1 MSVLLEASKL
11 LSTPQGSLVYH
22 LLLLWAVVAGL
33 GMAWGEW
40 RRARHEHAQRLFVA
54 MAGVVLLR
62 ALYAIAG
69 LLAAMGWGDEII
81 LLPPLE
87 RFADMA
93 SIGLLAWA
101 FMPAARSTV
110 RLWNLIFAAILA
122 LALGTLIAT
131 TLLWGQAYAV
141 DPSLNFDSQWQSNVW
156 VLEQIGILVLAMA
169 AIVRRQRQG
178 WGTFVAAFAIILI
191 GTLVQFFYPA
201 ASMHLPLW
209 QRLANLVAYPLIT
222 VALYQDIVT
231 ELHVQSRELQDISQA
246 SLDQIK
252 SLLHLFE
259 ASQQTSQS
267 LDLSEVLENAVRGIA
282 RVLDADQC
290 AIAFP
295 EEGNAGRMRLVA
307 IYNPTRQGR
316 GEAVAFP
323 LEYQLTV
330 QQAIRRRKYLIVD
343 DADNVQLKVLFAL
356 LGSAETGPLLVQPL
370 VDERDVVGA
379 IIVGNARS
387 RRPFTANEAKLC
399 QSLAEQVVRAIHNAQ
414 EHQEAQDKIEELRKA
429 HAERNRAFQQAR
441 TQIQEL
447 SERLVEAE
455 GLTETAEDREEA
467 AREARN
473 ALEIQLASRRAELDT
488 MSQRLAVLETDLA
501 QAHAD
506 AEARLRWH
514 EQEITRQENEWQEL
528 VRAAESIQLVLQGL
542 TAGVLITD
550 ADGRI
555 EEANVAAGILLDL
568 SAEELQGLVLSEV
581 SDDERWQQAVRI
593 ASGGEAV
600 RLTLRIGINTLMCD
614 VAPLPDFRVPREA
627 GQRVV
632 AIIQDISA
640 EAEEQ
645 RTRLEG
651 IAILAEELRTP
662 ITTINSY
669 ADLLLSEA
677 VGILGELQRKFLLR
691 MKAGGERMAQ
701 MVNDLTRE
709 AGGEEQWSRPQRQ
722 RVDVVKLIETAIASS
737 HTQLEDKA
745 LTLDLEMPEDLPTVR
760 ADPDYLR
767 RVLSN
772 LLSNAYLASSV
783 GGHIRVQTLQ
793 SQTMPPD
800 REPALNGDKF
810 VIVSV
815 QDSGGGLSD
824 EALARIFDRGRPS
837 QTPSGLGESGAGLA
851 LVKRLVEAHGG
862 RLWVESERGVGTTFS
877 FVLPIDS
884 SEDHADER
892 EELSVV

>member
-11 LSTPQGSLVYH
+11 LSTSQGSLVYH

-40 RRARHEHAQRLFVA
+40 RRARQEHAQRLFAA

-62 ALYAIAG
+62 ALYAIAA
-69 LLAAMGWGDEII
+69 LLAATGWGNEII

-87 RFADMA
+87 RFADA
-93 SIGLLAWA
+93 VSIGLLAWA
-101 FMPAARSTV
+101 FIPTARSTT
-110 RLWNLIFAAILA
+110 RLWNLVFAGIFA
-122 LALGTLIAT
+122 LALGSLVAT
-131 TLLWGQAYAV
+131 TLLWAQAYAA
-141 DPSLNFDSQWQSNVW
+141 DPSLNFNSQWQSNVW
-156 VLEQIGILVLAMA
+156 TLEQIGLVILALAA
-169 AIVRRQRQG
+169 VVRRQRQG
-178 WGTFVAAFAIILI
+178 WGTFVSAFCIILA
-191 GTLVQFFYPA
+191 GTLIQFFYPT

-209 QRLANLVAYPLIT
+209 LRLANLLAYPLIT

-259 ASQQTSQS
+259 ASQQTSRTLELPQV
-267 LDLSEVLENAVRGIA
+267 LDNAVRGIA

-330 QQAIRRRKYLIVD
+330 QQAIRRRKYLIVE

-370 VDERDVVGA
+370 VDEQDVMGA

-399 QSLAEQVVRAIHNAQ
+399 QSMAEQVARAIRNAQ
-414 EHQEAQDKIEELRKA
+414 QYQEAQDRIEELRKA
-429 HAERNRAFQQAR
+429 HAEKNRGLQQAR
-441 TQIQEL
+441 TQLQEM
-447 SERLVEAE
+447 SERMVEGEALAE
-455 GLTETAEDREEA
+455 EAQEREEA

-473 ALEIQLASRRAELDT
+473 ALEIRLASSRAEVDT
-488 MSQRLAVLETDLA
+488 FSQRLAVLETDLA

-514 EQEITRQENEWQEL
+514 EQELSRQEAEWEDL

-550 ADGRI
+550 VDGRI

-568 SAEELQGLVLSEV
+568 SAEELQRLVLSEV
-581 SDDERWQQAVRI
+581 SDDERWQQAVQI

-600 RLTLRIGINTLMCD
+600 RLTMRIGMNTLMCD
-614 VAPLPDFRVPREA
+614 VGPLPEFRQPREE
-627 GQRVV
+627 GQRLV

-640 EAEEQ
+640 EVEEQ
-645 RTRLEG
+645 RARLEG

-669 ADLLLSEA
+669 SDLLLSEA

-691 MKAGGERMAQ
+691 MKAGADRMAQ

-709 AGGEEQWSRPQRQ
+709 AGGEERWSRPQRQ
-722 RVDVVKLIETAIASS
+722 RVDVIKLIEATIANS

-745 LTLDLEMPEDLPTVR
+745 LTLDLEMPEELPPVK

-772 LLSNAYLASSV
+772 LLSNACLASSV
-783 GGHIRVQTLQ
+783 GGHIRVQTVQ
-793 SQTMPPD
+793 SQTMPAD
-800 REPALNGDKF
+800 REQPVNGDKF

-815 QDSGGGLSD
+815 EDSGGGLSED
-824 EALARIFDRGRPS
+824 ALARIFDRGRPS
-837 QTPSGLGESGAGLA
+837 QTPHGLGESGAGLA

-877 FVLPIDS
+877 FVLPADNT
-884 SEDHADER
+884 EDQVDEL
-892 EELSVV
+892 EEVSVA

>member
-1 MSVLLEASKL
+1 M
-11 LSTPQGSLVYH
+11 YH

-40 RRARHEHAQRLFVA
+40 RRARHEHAQRLFIA
-54 MAGVVLLR
+54 MAGIVLFR
-62 ALYAIAG
+62 AVYAIAG
-69 LLAAMGWGDEII
+69 LLAGMGWGDEVI

-87 RFADMA
+87 RFADAA

-101 FMPAARSTV
+101 FMPSVRRTV
-110 RLWNLIFAAILA
+110 RLWNLIFAGILA
-122 LALGTLIAT
+122 LALGTLVAT
-131 TLLWGQAYAV
+131 TLLWAQAYTFN
-141 DPSLNFDSQWQSNVW
+141 PSLNFNGQWQSNAW
-156 VLEQIGILVLAMA
+156 VLEQIGVLVLAMA
-169 AIVRRQRQG
+169 AVVRRQRRG
-178 WGTFVAAFAIILI
+178 WGTFTSAFAVILI
-191 GTLVQFFYPA
+191 GTLVQFFYPTA
-201 ASMHLPLW
+201 AMHLPLW
-209 QRLANLVAYPLIT
+209 QRLANLVAYPLIA
-222 VALYQDIVT
+222 VAVYQDIVT
-231 ELHVQSRELQDISQA
+231 ELHIQSRELQDISQA

-267 LDLSEVLENAVRGIA
+267 LDLSQVLDNAVRGIA

-330 QQAIRRRKYLIVD
+330 QQAIRRRKYLIVE

-370 VDERDVVGA
+370 VGEQDVIGA

-399 QSLAEQVVRAIHNAQ
+399 QSMAEQTVRAIRNAQ
-414 EHQEAQDKIEELRKA
+414 QYEEAQDKIDELRKA
-429 HAERNRAFQQAR
+429 HAERNRALQQAR
-441 TQIQEL
+441 AQLQDM
-447 SERLVEAE
+447 SARLVEVEAQ
-455 GLTETAEDREEA
+455 TEISQDREEA

-488 MSQRLAVLETDLA
+488 LSQRLAVLETDLA

-506 AEARLRWH
+506 SEARLRWH
-514 EQEITRQENEWQEL
+514 EQEVGRQESEWQDL

-568 SAEELQGLVLSEV
+568 SAEELQGLVLSEI
-581 SDDERWQQAVRI
+581 SDDDRWQQAVRI

-600 RLTLRIGINTLMCD
+600 RVTLRIGINTLMCD
-614 VAPLPDFRVPREA
+614 VAPLPDFRVPRDE
-627 GQRVV
+627 GQRLV

-645 RTRLEG
+645 RARLEG

-669 ADLLLSEA
+669 SDLLLGEA

-691 MKAGGERMAQ
+691 MKAGADRMAQ

-709 AGGEEQWSRPQRQ
+709 AGGEEQWSRPHRQ
-722 RVDVVKLIETAIASS
+722 RVDVIKLIEATIASS

-745 LTLDLEMPEDLPTVR
+745 LTVDLEMPEELPPVK

-772 LLSNAYLASSV
+772 LLSNACLASSV
-783 GGHIRVQTLQ
+783 GGHIQVQTLQ
-793 SQTMPPD
+793 SQTVPPD
-800 REPALNGDKF
+800 RGPELNGDKF

-815 QDSGGGLSD
+815 KDSGGGLSE
-824 EALARIFDRGRPS
+824 EALSRVFDRSRPS
-837 QTPSGLGESGAGLA
+837 QTPPGLGESGAGLA

-877 FVLPIDS
+877 FVLPVDS
-884 SEDHADER
+884 SENHADER
-892 EELSVV
+892 EEASVI